1 MKKGLLK
8 AVAAVVVLMGIIQCV
23 EWIDTRL
30 NYIVLE
36 DNRNLEECA
45 VRFLQNGEPVQVT
58 LKLHSCVDL
67 GDERFVL
74 IDYLVGGEHQ
84 LGRIRMERGPNG
96 LYKINS
102 IGYGGGNFREG
113 VVESGGE
120 KYYLFGGRNAYF
132 GIAEVKTVLDG
143 REYTMKVPEGE
154 CFLVYTEIDPLT
166 EARHSDSEKLRFYNG
181 SGEDITTQVPW
192 N

>member
-36 DNRNLEECA
+36 DNSNLEECA

-67 GDERFVL
+67 G
-74 IDYLVGGEHQ
+74 
-84 LGRIRMERGPNG
+84 GR
-96 LYKINS
+96 KIC
-102 IGYGGGNFREG
+102 FDR
-113 VVESGGE
+113 
-120 KYYLFGGRNAYF
+120 LPGGRRTPAGANP
-132 GIAEVKTVLDG
+132 DG
-143 REYTMKVPEGE
+143 ER
-154 CFLVYTEIDPLT
+154 TEW
-166 EARHSDSEKLRFYNG
+166 A
-181 SGEDITTQVPW
+181 V
-192 N
+192 